1 MAGRE
6 KRGIDYASKEVFRGA
21 NYLIT
26 VTDKNKEENIKI
38 LEDIIYDMGFK
49 RIKRI
54 DPIFH
59 DKMIGFTSQL
69 PHAIAVA
76 LINSDEEDRDTGSF
90 IGDSYRDLTRI
101 ANINEDLWSELFIGN
116 KDNLIESIDNFI
128 NEINYIKSALVE
140 SDEKRLKELFIKSSK
155 RREKL

>member
-1 MAGRE
+1 MDILWQVGE

-59 DKMIGFTSQL
+59 DKMIGLQ
-69 PHAIAVA
+69 V
-76 LINSDEEDRDTGSF
+76 
-90 IGDSYRDLTRI
+90 SYLMQ
-101 ANINEDLWSELFIGN
+101 
-116 KDNLIESIDNFI
+116 
-128 NEINYIKSALVE
+128 
-140 SDEKRLKELFIKSSK
+140 
-155 RREKL
+155 